1 MGPRLNSSLS
11 NIYCYNCCK
20 LYRKAKLLED
30 ANGGNGSGGV
40 ASRGVGVG
48 SSDGG
53 GGGLNDL
60 IVANNRRDCKPVK
73 MESNDSSLSTHS
85 SSSSSGRS
93 SSGFM
98 MGNMGSHFVKNN
110 SSTNSN
116 TSCSGKEELI
126 NN

>member
-30 ANGGNGSGGV
+30 TNGGSGGV
-40 ASRGVGVG
+40 AIRGVGVG

-53 GGGLNDL
+53 ELNDL
-60 IVANNRRDCKPVK
+60 IANNRRDCKPVK

-98 MGNMGSHFVKNN
+98 MGNMGSHFIKNN